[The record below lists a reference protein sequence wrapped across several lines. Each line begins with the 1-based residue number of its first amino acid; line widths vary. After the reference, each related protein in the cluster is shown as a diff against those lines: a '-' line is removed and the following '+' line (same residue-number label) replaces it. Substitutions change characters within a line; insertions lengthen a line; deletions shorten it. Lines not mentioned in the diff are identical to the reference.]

1 MTSADSLG
9 SVLRPK
15 HIQAA
20 TNKPSNEAGCETSR
34 EIGPRSDATMI
45 PEAAPIK
52 TRGALVKFW
61 TIHNP
66 NTSQN
71 TQARLS
77 SDGNIKPAS
86 IRSITV
92 RSVPSACAHVSRDRA
107 LSANTRSGL
116 TNKVSQTN
124 HRNHASTVTNHQST
138 AW

>member
-20 TNKPSNEAGCETSR
+20 TNKPRIKAGCETSR
-34 EIGPRSDATMI
+34 EIGLRSEATMI

-52 TRGALVKFW
+52 TRGALVRFW

-66 NTSQN
+66 NTNQN

-92 RSVPSACAHVSRDRA
+92 GSAPSACAHVSRDRT

-116 TNKVSQTN
+116 NNKVSQTN
-124 HRNHASTVTNHQST
+124 HRNHDSTATNHQFT

>member
-9 SVLRPK
+9 SALRPK

-20 TNKPSNEAGCETSR
+20 TNKPRIKAGCETSR
-34 EIGPRSDATMI
+34 EIGPRNDTTMI

-52 TRGALVKFW
+52 SDEPFKFW
-61 TIHNP
+61 TIHSP

-71 TQARLS
+71 NQATPS

-92 RSVPSACAHVSRDRA
+92 GSVPRACAHVSRGRA
-107 LSANTRSGL
+107 LSANTRSRL

-124 HRNHASTVTNHQST
+124 HRNHASTATNHQFT